1 MITKPV
7 WEGGGGQPVKQHG
20 PTHLYKHRLK
30 TIEHEHSLKPYQ
42 GHMGNMDLARVF
54 SRVPLPRQSVSDGSQ
69 AQTRGRQS
77 HAEAGRAQLSADVDQ
92 AG

>member
-1 MITKPV
+1 
-7 WEGGGGQPVKQHG
+7 
-20 PTHLYKHRLK
+20 
-30 TIEHEHSLKPYQ
+30 
-42 GHMGNMDLARVF
+42 MGKMDLARVF
-54 SRVPLPRQSVSDGSQ
+54 SRVHLPRQSVSDGSQ